1 MGIGSAIILKVI
13 IITITIII
21 IVVVV
26 FVVLVISTTH
36 PIFSISC
43 AHAHTHAHAHAAY
56 VDHEER
62 EDLQSHPC
70 AARTFSSELVGSMIC
85 TSKRAETCIEV
96 LPCSGPRLSR
106 QVLHM
111 SKYVVINALTHLSLA
126 YGSLCGE

>member
-13 IITITIII
+13 IITIII

-36 PIFSISC
+36 PIFPSLALTLTLTLMLTRLTLIMRK
-43 AHAHTHAHAHAAY
+43 
-56 VDHEER
+56 R